1 MRSEEITDSDSGSG
15 SEESESIAANGAYRR
30 IFFNDLAGDLF
41 YKVIKMLADLKS
53 PQERENVLYKPD
65 LEDKV
70 IYPQMINITHVYSYY
85 GAHKA
90 LKMCIDNS
98 VPFMLSTDNESALS
112 LCVKQADTDKNIL
125 NDILK
130 HMTNNAKLAAT
141 QSVLHFNDQC
151 KIQSHLRPIQY

>member
-1 MRSEEITDSDSGSG
+1 M
-15 SEESESIAANGAYRR
+15 
-30 IFFNDLAGDLF
+30 
-41 YKVIKMLADLKS
+41 
-53 PQERENVLYKPD
+53 LYKPD

-90 LKMCIDNS
+90 LKMCIENN

-112 LCVKQADTDKNIL
+112 ICSKQADTDNNIL

-130 HMTNNAKLAAT
+130 HMTDNAKLAAT
-141 QSVLHFNDQC
+141 QSVLHFKEQC
-151 KIQSHLRPIQY
+151 TI